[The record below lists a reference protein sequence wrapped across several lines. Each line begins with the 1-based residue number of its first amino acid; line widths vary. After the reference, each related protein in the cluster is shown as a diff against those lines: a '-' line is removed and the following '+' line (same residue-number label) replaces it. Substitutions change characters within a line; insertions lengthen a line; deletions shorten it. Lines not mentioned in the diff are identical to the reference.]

1 MNCGSHLALDV
12 ALAQLVGGERGGG
25 GGTHAEAVACRA
37 WGRLAGRGA
46 QHVVTLKSK
55 PTLHQYNIFFSTTMY
70 RISKINASQEMERS

>member
-1 MNCGSHLALDV
+1 MSCGSHLALDV

-55 PTLHQYNIFFSTTMY
+55 PCTYNVQLIFMHDYTVTGQIDKSLLLT
-70 RISKINASQEMERS
+70 

>member
-25 GGTHAEAVACRA
+25 GGAHAEAVARRA
-37 WGRLAGRGA
+37 GGRLAGGGA

-55 PTLHQYNIFFSTTMY
+55 PIFYKYNIFFCTTM
-70 RISKINASQEMERS
+70 